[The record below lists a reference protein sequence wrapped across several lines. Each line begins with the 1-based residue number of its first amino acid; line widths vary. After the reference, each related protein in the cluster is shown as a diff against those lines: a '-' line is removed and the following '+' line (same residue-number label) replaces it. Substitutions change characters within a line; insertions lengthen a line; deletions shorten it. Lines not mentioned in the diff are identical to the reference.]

1 MRRDEQGRSM
11 SVLDNLPNA
20 PAPRQRWAGSVS
32 ELASRRRG
40 ERRSSPEPAGR
51 WAQACSETKDFG
63 PNIVAV
69 GTAGSAELVSGAV
82 SAKTAPEKEAPEKA
96 APSEPRGALRA
107 PAHELRSTVRWRIEQ
122 KRLGWSAEY
131 RRAVP
136 CWLTSMVLHM
146 ILVIVLGSLAIPP
159 AARQFLDVTLFA
171 SFAEHPDLPSDSRPA
186 LVSMDLAR
194 NEGGDLGDRT
204 RPDSS
209 DDARPAGHI
218 PESAVELTETRT
230 EIVSQQEPPA
240 DLGKPV
246 ASAVEEK
253 TDAKPSE
260 RQPARLGSVA
270 SAARIAP
277 PEKLPADRAEQT
289 PAAEPTTEEERRFDG
304 VVHRFIEYD
313 IGRLRGA
320 EGERARKEFD
330 QLGPEAIRAL
340 VRGLNKSARIHA
352 SCPVVV
358 ISNKLG
364 EMTSRNA
371 DPELLQYVVDNLGKG
386 VPDSAPHAAR
396 LRSLRALILHETKGT
411 PIPST
416 DAARLSQELIGAS
429 AADRLSAARQIAE
442 HVGDFSEE
450 ERTKLAWLL
459 IRRLSD
465 RPVGMRDAAR
475 EALVALADGR
485 DFGPLAG
492 QRATAL
498 AVSAASA
505 QWYDHFDHKRYEAMA
520 ASVLASARHFED
532 ARRKTSAVRYYR
544 KVLDEYAGTS
554 AAEEAAERL
563 AALTGLEKP

>member
-11 SVLDNLPNA
+11 SVLGNLPNA
-20 PAPRQRWAGSVS
+20 SAPKQRWAGSVS

-40 ERRSSPEPAGR
+40 ERRSPPGPAGR
-51 WAQACSETKDFG
+51 WAQACSETENFA
-63 PNIVAV
+63 PNFA
-69 GTAGSAELVSGAV
+69 AGAASGAP
-82 SAKTAPEKEAPEKA
+82 AKAVPEKEIAQKE
-96 APSEPRGALRA
+96 APSGPRGALRA
-107 PAHELRSTVRWRIEQ
+107 PAHELRNTVRWRIEQ
-122 KRLGWSAEY
+122 KRLSWSAEY
-131 RRAVP
+131 RRAAP

-171 SFAEHPDLPSDSRPA
+171 SFAEDSSLPSDSRPVLA
-186 LVSMDLAR
+186 SMDLVR
-194 NEGGDLGDRT
+194 NDGGDLGDRT
-204 RPDSS
+204 RPDSG
-209 DDARPAGHI
+209 DEARPAGRLQE
-218 PESAVELTETRT
+218 PAVELAETRT
-230 EIVSQQEPPA
+230 EVVSQQDPPA

-246 ASAVEEK
+246 AAPVEEK

-277 PEKLPADRAEQT
+277 PEKLPAAPAEPT
-289 PAAEPTTEEERRFDG
+289 PAAEPTTQEERRLDG
-304 VVHRFIEYD
+304 VVNRFIEYD

-340 VRGLNKSARIHA
+340 VRGLNKSARIYA

-364 EMTSRNA
+364 EMTNRNA
-371 DPELLQYVVDNLGKG
+371 DPEMLQYVVDNLGKG

-396 LRSLRALILHETKGT
+396 LRSLRAFILHETKGA

-416 DAARLSQELIGAS
+416 DAARLSQQLNGAS
-429 AADRLSAARQIAE
+429 AADRLSAARQVAE
-442 HVGDFSEE
+442 HVSDFSDE

-475 EALVALADGR
+475 EALVALADGE
-485 DFGPLAG
+485 DFGPPAG
-492 QRATAL
+492 QRATPKS
-498 AVSAASA
+498 VSAAAA
-505 QWYDHFDHKRYEAMA
+505 QWYEHFDHQRYEAMA
-520 ASVLASARHFED
+520 ASVLASAKHFEE
-532 ARRKTSAVRYYR
+532 ARRKTSAARYYR